1 MKLSILVASTICITA
16 LVSIFTVAAWGQ
28 TKSSFQPG
36 TIMEVKAH
44 QSDSQSDKTAQQYD
58 VSVKVGNIV
67 YVVLYTPPA
76 GSNAVEYR
84 KGVQVMVSV
93 ENDKLLFNDLLGNT
107 STVPIL
113 NRREETSK
121 TE

>member
-1 MKLSILVASTICITA
+1 MTGSSTSWKEREQGVASDVSTDHLSPRKRRHMKLSILVASTICITA

-44 QSDSQSDKTAQQYD
+44 QSDSQSGKTAQQYD

-84 KGVQVMVSV
+84 KG
-93 ENDKLLFNDLLGNT
+93 
-107 STVPIL
+107 
-113 NRREETSK
+113 
-121 TE
+121 